1 MIRNSAPN
9 LRRNCYSGADRVD
22 GWRPADECTSSEK
35 VDASALRSA
44 SAEEWL
50 TAGRDYSET
59 HFRWLLG

>member
-1 MIRNSAPN
+1 MAGVQPMNAQQ
-9 LRRNCYSGADRVD
+9 AK
-22 GWRPADECTSSEK
+22 K